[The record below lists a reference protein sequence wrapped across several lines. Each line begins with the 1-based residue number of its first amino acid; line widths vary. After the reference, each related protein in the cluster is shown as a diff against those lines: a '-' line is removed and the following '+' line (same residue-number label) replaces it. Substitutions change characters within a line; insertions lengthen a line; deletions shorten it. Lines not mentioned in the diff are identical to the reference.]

1 MRRAHFGGIGRT
13 AVLSEWEVCV
23 RLIAGTLAGMII
35 GIDRTRKGK
44 GTGVRTL
51 GLVGLGAAS
60 STAIFDAIG
69 HVDAASRVV
78 QGLLT
83 GIGFLGAG
91 VIMKRD
97 SDSFPH
103 GLTTAASVWVTAA
116 LGAAAGAGVW
126 TVVGTGIGV
135 GFVLLSIGPQVERL
149 FGGSG
154 DEDFSPPVRRESQDG
169 RD

>member
-1 MRRAHFGGIGRT
+1 M
-13 AVLSEWEVCV
+13 SEWEVAL
-23 RLIAGTLAGMII
+23 RLLAGTLAGMVI
-35 GIDRTRKGK
+35 GIERTRHGK

-60 STAIFDAIG
+60 ATAIFDASG

-91 VIMKRD
+91 VIVRRGAER
-97 SDSFPH
+97 FPH

-116 LGAAAGAGVW
+116 LGAAAGCGVW
-126 TVVGTGIGV
+126 TVALTGIAI
-135 GFVLLSIGPQVERL
+135 GFVLLAIGPRVERL
-149 FGGSG
+149 FGGTG
-154 DEDFSPPVRRESQDG
+154 EEDVSAEPERGPGKRSP
-169 RD
+169 